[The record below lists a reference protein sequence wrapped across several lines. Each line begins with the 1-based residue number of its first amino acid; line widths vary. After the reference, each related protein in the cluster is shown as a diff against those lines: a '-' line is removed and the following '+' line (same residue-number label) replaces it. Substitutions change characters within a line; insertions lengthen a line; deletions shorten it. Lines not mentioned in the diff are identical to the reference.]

1 MFGLDLKS
9 GGSLRQAFS
18 DTLKESAM
26 YKNVVKES
34 ITFMIKLT
42 AWTLMNWYL
51 YQGAIFTS
59 SALQRSF
66 SKSFGR
72 SFKSSDM
79 EHMKNILKVVNNNSA
94 DKLTS
99 CFFIQDQGVDSA
111 QAIHAGLD
119 SVLDNIEEATKSKES
134 LGKRR

>member
-1 MFGLDLKS
+1 MTVFGLDLKS

-66 SKSFGR
+66 SKNFGR
-72 SFKSSDM
+72 NFKTSDL
-79 EHMKNILKVVNNNSA
+79 EHMKNILKV
-94 DKLTS
+94 
-99 CFFIQDQGVDSA
+99 
-111 QAIHAGLD
+111 
-119 SVLDNIEEATKSKES
+119 
-134 LGKRR
+134 